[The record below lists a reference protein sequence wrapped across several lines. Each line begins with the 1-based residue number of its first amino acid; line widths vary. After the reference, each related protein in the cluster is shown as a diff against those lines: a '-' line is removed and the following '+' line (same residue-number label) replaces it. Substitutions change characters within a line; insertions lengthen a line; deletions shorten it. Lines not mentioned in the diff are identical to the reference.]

1 LELSRANNHNI
12 SASTAGA
19 GPMTTGDSYANWLR
33 SNPGPGSSGFEKSA
47 FGSLSRAGVRTVELD
62 AQAAI
67 GDLRAR
73 EKT

>member
-1 LELSRANNHNI
+1 
-12 SASTAGA
+12 
-19 GPMTTGDSYANWLR
+19 MTTGDSYANWLR